1 MEERILIVDDDITF
15 ALMLRTW
22 LSKRGFG
29 VGTASSVAAAR
40 TALEA
45 GGFSLVLSD
54 MRLPDEDGIAL
65 LQWMAGAGV
74 AAPVIV
80 MTSYA
85 EIQNAVRCMKLGAR
99 DYVAKP
105 VNPDELLKKIREAL
119 DVPAAPAAKSASKP
133 APRAAGSFSEQPLNY
148 IEGRSDAARQLYE
161 HIRLVAPTNMS
172 VLVNGASGT
181 GKEHVAQLI
190 HRESKRAGKPFVAV
204 DCGAIPRDLA
214 ASEFFGHVKGAFT
227 GALAD
232 KTGAFEAADGG
243 TLFLDEVGNLGYETQ
258 VQLLRA
264 LQERRI
270 RPVGSNREIP
280 VDIRLVAATNEDLE
294 AAIARG
300 TFRADLYHRINSFT
314 LRMPCLR
321 QMRGD
326 IPLFADFF
334 LDQANRELD
343 KRIVGFDAA
352 AAAALAAYDWP
363 GNLRQLK
370 NAVLLLASL
379 FFYAW
384 GEPKYMLLMLVSI
397 VQGYGFGLLIEKH
410 REQKASKVFLTL
422 SILVSLGLLGYFK
435 YADFFLSS
443 VNAVAGLSL
452 PLLKLSLPIGISFY
466 TFQVLSYVIDVY
478 RGETAAQRNFIDLAA
493 YVSLFPQLI
502 AGPIVRYSDVAAE
515 LKSRTHSVS
524 AAAEGVRRFMVG
536 FAKKILLANQFGALA
551 SVYKSTQDASVLFVW
566 LYALAFLLQVYFD
579 FSGYSD
585 MAIGLG
591 RMLGFHF
598 PENFNY
604 PYISASIT
612 EFWRRWH
619 MSLGSWFRDY
629 LYIPLGGSRK
639 GKARQL
645 LNILIVWLAT
655 GLWHG
660 AAWTFVLWGLW
671 FAVLLLLEKLALL
684 PVLEKHRVLG
694 HVYTLFFVTLGFV
707 LFDAD
712 SAAQA
717 VSRIGAMLGAGGLP
731 LSSAQ
736 AVYYLKSYGPLL
748 VLGILCAT
756 PLPKMIVAKL
766 RKSKG
771 AATVLDVLEPLFVLI
786 PLLLGTAFLVDGSF
800 NPFLYFR
807 F

>member
-1 MEERILIVDDDITF
+1 MEECILIVDDDITF

-29 VGTASSVAAAR
+29 VETASSVAAAR
-40 TALEA
+40 TALGA

-74 AAPVIV
+74 TVPVIV

-85 EIQNAVRCMKLGAR
+85 EIQNAVRCMKLGAC

-119 DVPAAPAAKSASKP
+119 DTPAPKTPAAKP
-133 APRAAGSFSEQPLNY
+133 APQSAKGASGGTLNY

-370 NAVLLLASL
+370 NAVMSATLLAAGEYITCRDLPAEVTGGPAEPAEAPLSL
-379 FFYAW
+379 RDPAS
-384 GEPKYMLLMLVSI
+384 E
-397 VQGYGFGLLIEKH
+397 E
-410 REQKASKVFLTL
+410 EQIRRALATAGGNKSQAAK
-422 SILVSLGLLGYFK
+422 LLGIDRKTLY
-435 YADFFLSS
+435 
-443 VNAVAGLSL
+443 N
-452 PLLKLSLPIGISFY
+452 KLHLYGI
-466 TFQVLSYVIDVY
+466 
-478 RGETAAQRNFIDLAA
+478 E
-493 YVSLFPQLI
+493 
-502 AGPIVRYSDVAAE
+502 
-515 LKSRTHSVS
+515 
-524 AAAEGVRRFMVG
+524 
-536 FAKKILLANQFGALA
+536 
-551 SVYKSTQDASVLFVW
+551 
-566 LYALAFLLQVYFD
+566 
-579 FSGYSD
+579 
-585 MAIGLG
+585 
-591 RMLGFHF
+591 
-598 PENFNY
+598 
-604 PYISASIT
+604 
-612 EFWRRWH
+612 
-619 MSLGSWFRDY
+619 
-629 LYIPLGGSRK
+629 
-639 GKARQL
+639 
-645 LNILIVWLAT
+645 
-655 GLWHG
+655 
-660 AAWTFVLWGLW
+660 
-671 FAVLLLLEKLALL
+671 
-684 PVLEKHRVLG
+684 
-694 HVYTLFFVTLGFV
+694 
-707 LFDAD
+707 
-712 SAAQA
+712 
-717 VSRIGAMLGAGGLP
+717 
-731 LSSAQ
+731 
-736 AVYYLKSYGPLL
+736 
-748 VLGILCAT
+748 
-756 PLPKMIVAKL
+756 
-766 RKSKG
+766 
-771 AATVLDVLEPLFVLI
+771 
-786 PLLLGTAFLVDGSF
+786 
-800 NPFLYFR
+800 
-807 F
+807 

>member
-40 TALEA
+40 TALAA
-45 GGFSLVLSD
+45 GGFSLVLTD
-54 MRLPDEDGIAL
+54 MRLPDEYGIAL

-74 AAPVIV
+74 AAPGSVL
-80 MTSYA
+80 TSYA

-119 DVPAAPAAKSASKP
+119 DAPAEAAPAAKSASKS
-133 APRAAGSFSEQPLNY
+133 AARAAGNLSEQPLNY

-190 HRESKRAGKPFVAV
+190 HRESKRAGKSFVAV

-270 RPVGSNREIP
+270 RPVGSNRELP

-294 AAIARG
+294 GAIARG

-352 AAAALAAYDWP
+352 AAAALAAYGWP

-370 NAVLLLASL
+370 NAVMSATLLAAGEYITCRDLPGEITEGPAAEPAAVPLSL
-379 FFYAW
+379 RDPAS
-384 GEPKYMLLMLVSI
+384 E
-397 VQGYGFGLLIEKH
+397 E
-410 REQKASKVFLTL
+410 EQIRRALAMAGGNKSQAAK
-422 SILVSLGLLGYFK
+422 LLG
-435 YADFFLSS
+435 
-443 VNAVAGLSL
+443 
-452 PLLKLSLPIGISFY
+452 
-466 TFQVLSYVIDVY
+466 ID
-478 RGETAAQRNFIDLAA
+478 RKT
-493 YVSLFPQLI
+493 
-502 AGPIVRYSDVAAE
+502 
-515 LKSRTHSVS
+515 
-524 AAAEGVRRFMVG
+524 
-536 FAKKILLANQFGALA
+536 
-551 SVYKSTQDASVLFVW
+551 
-566 LYALAFLLQVYFD
+566 LY
-579 FSGYSD
+579 
-585 MAIGLG
+585 
-591 RMLGFHF
+591 
-598 PENFNY
+598 N
-604 PYISASIT
+604 
-612 EFWRRWH
+612 
-619 MSLGSWFRDY
+619 
-629 LYIPLGGSRK
+629 
-639 GKARQL
+639 
-645 LNILIVWLAT
+645 
-655 GLWHG
+655 
-660 AAWTFVLWGLW
+660 
-671 FAVLLLLEKLALL
+671 
-684 PVLEKHRVLG
+684 
-694 HVYTLFFVTLGFV
+694 
-707 LFDAD
+707 
-712 SAAQA
+712 
-717 VSRIGAMLGAGGLP
+717 
-731 LSSAQ
+731 
-736 AVYYLKSYGPLL
+736 
-748 VLGILCAT
+748 
-756 PLPKMIVAKL
+756 KL
-766 RKSKG
+766 R
-771 AATVLDVLEPLFVLI
+771 
-786 PLLLGTAFLVDGSF
+786 
-800 NPFLYFR
+800 LYGIE
-807 F
+807 

>member
-29 VGTASSVAAAR
+29 VETASSAAAAR
-40 TALEA
+40 TALGA

-74 AAPVIV
+74 PVPVIV

-119 DVPAAPAAKSASKP
+119 DAPEAQAPAAKP
-133 APRAAGSFSEQPLNY
+133 APRAAKGASAAALNY

-172 VLVNGASGT
+172 VLVNGESGT

-204 DCGAIPRDLA
+204 DCGAVPRELA
-214 ASEFFGHVKGAFT
+214 ASEFFGHVKGSFT

-243 TLFLDEVGNLGYETQ
+243 TLFLDEVGNLTYETQ

-352 AAAALAAYDWP
+352 VAAALAAYDWP

-370 NAVLLLASL
+370 NAVMSATLLAAGEYITCRDLPAEVTGGPAEPAEAPLSL
-379 FFYAW
+379 RDPAS
-384 GEPKYMLLMLVSI
+384 E
-397 VQGYGFGLLIEKH
+397 E
-410 REQKASKVFLTL
+410 EQIRRALATAGGNKSQAAK
-422 SILVSLGLLGYFK
+422 LLGIDRKTLY
-435 YADFFLSS
+435 
-443 VNAVAGLSL
+443 N
-452 PLLKLSLPIGISFY
+452 KLHLYGI
-466 TFQVLSYVIDVY
+466 
-478 RGETAAQRNFIDLAA
+478 E
-493 YVSLFPQLI
+493 
-502 AGPIVRYSDVAAE
+502 
-515 LKSRTHSVS
+515 
-524 AAAEGVRRFMVG
+524 
-536 FAKKILLANQFGALA
+536 
-551 SVYKSTQDASVLFVW
+551 
-566 LYALAFLLQVYFD
+566 
-579 FSGYSD
+579 
-585 MAIGLG
+585 
-591 RMLGFHF
+591 
-598 PENFNY
+598 
-604 PYISASIT
+604 
-612 EFWRRWH
+612 
-619 MSLGSWFRDY
+619 
-629 LYIPLGGSRK
+629 
-639 GKARQL
+639 
-645 LNILIVWLAT
+645 
-655 GLWHG
+655 
-660 AAWTFVLWGLW
+660 
-671 FAVLLLLEKLALL
+671 
-684 PVLEKHRVLG
+684 
-694 HVYTLFFVTLGFV
+694 
-707 LFDAD
+707 
-712 SAAQA
+712 
-717 VSRIGAMLGAGGLP
+717 
-731 LSSAQ
+731 
-736 AVYYLKSYGPLL
+736 
-748 VLGILCAT
+748 
-756 PLPKMIVAKL
+756 
-766 RKSKG
+766 
-771 AATVLDVLEPLFVLI
+771 
-786 PLLLGTAFLVDGSF
+786 
-800 NPFLYFR
+800 
-807 F
+807 

>member
-119 DVPAAPAAKSASKP
+119 DVPAAGSEKPPVPAASAKKP
-133 APRAAGSFSEQPLNY
+133 REERPNY
-148 IEGRSDAARQLYE
+148 IEGRSDAAQRLYE
-161 HIRLVAPTNMS
+161 YVRLVAPTNMS

-410 REQKASKVFLTL
+410 HGQKASKVFLTL

-443 VNAVAGLSL
+443 VNAVTGLSL

-524 AAAEGVRRFMVG
+524 AAAEGVRRFTVG

-551 SVYKSTQDASVLFVW
+551 SAYKSTQDASVLFVW

-717 VSRIGAMLGAGGLP
+717 VSRISAMLGAGGLP

-771 AATVLDVLEPLFVLI
+771 AATALDVLEPLFVLI